1 MKNKLTCYAKLLTE
15 RFTENG
21 CTLLKQSSFENN
33 IIIDLKRNNLDT
45 LIIER
50 IVMSS
55 HCRYRLEIT
64 KENIKILL
72 YEE

>member
-21 CTLLKQSSFENN
+21 CTLIKQSSFENN
-33 IIIDLKRNNLDT
+33 IIIDFKRNNVATNVID
-45 LIIER
+45 R
-50 IVMSS
+50 IMINS
-55 HCRYRLEIT
+55 HCRYRLELG
-64 KENIKILL
+64 KEVIKILL